1 MKEKVALEL
10 ELTQRQREVAEGL
23 VAGKKIPTIAEEL
36 GITESRVNQIVRA
49 LKDRFKVETQAGIA
63 ATFRRSSVTEI
74 QSADGAAEEF
84 ADHSPDESLV
94 PDFLNGPNAT
104 VNRVT
109 AILALAFLISA
120 IGLALVLFATTMSD
134 ASDGKVEIKGQGDR
148 PTST

>member
-1 MKEKVALEL
+1 MALEL

-23 VAGKKIPTIAEEL
+23 VAGKNIPTIAEEL

-63 ATFRRSSVTEI
+63 ATFRRSSATEI
-74 QSADGAAEEF
+74 HSADEVAEEF
-84 ADHSPDESLV
+84 ADHSADETLV
-94 PDFLNGPNAT
+94 PDYLNGPNAT

-134 ASDGKVEIKGQGDR
+134 ASDGKVEIEGQGDR
-148 PTST
+148 PIST